1 VENRFELTV
10 PPHDSAGAC
19 LSEVSRPDNDIPHLP
34 QTEGP
39 RSDPLM
45 QRRPHLL
52 YGTATPAIDHVGL
65 PRAPFPVGNI
75 RAASLSSPSRTCTGH
90 TASHAAPNHGSIA
103 SIRGT
108 TPSSSYRGWKVA
120 SHPVRHLPHP
130 APQCWRV
137 APGGDGGHG
146 ARPLVDTEGPGLYTL
161 MWPGVSTMFRRRRPC
176 GLTTVKCR
184 WIMDAVAGAKRHGI
198 PGPVPQAPDLP
209 ARHLR
214 VPRTVFPLVVPS
226 CGWYHLGSK

>member
-1 VENRFELTV
+1 LNLSTSTGCTDAHRITPLTATGTAGSSVVENRFELTV

-65 PRAPFPVGNI
+65 LRAPFPVGNI

-130 APQCWRV
+130 NV
-137 APGGDGGHG
+137 GGLHPVGT
-146 ARPLVDTEGPGLYTL
+146 VDTERDRSWTPRDRACTL
-161 MWPGVSTMFRRRRPC
+161 
-176 GLTTVKCR
+176 
-184 WIMDAVAGAKRHGI
+184 
-198 PGPVPQAPDLP
+198 
-209 ARHLR
+209 
-214 VPRTVFPLVVPS
+214 
-226 CGWYHLGSK
+226 